1 VTLAAAFASAEDAG
15 RAVTGAI
22 HAGLVP
28 SLLEIMDATCIK
40 VVEAKSGVKL
50 LGDGPTPAALL
61 IGQSDAGPGV
71 GRREMDRLEEV
82 CLGAGATFAYVTD
95 DLAEGRMLLQA
106 RRDVLP
112 SLELL
117 GTWLTDD
124 VSVPRTEIAALIQR
138 CEEISAAVGLTIG
151 VVGHAGDGNM
161 HPTIVYDASDQEQ
174 RTAAELAFGQ
184 MLDAGR
190 ALGGTVTG
198 EHGVG
203 RIKQDF
209 LAAEIGAV
217 GLDVHRRIKQALDP
231 AGLFNPGSMFSMT

>member
-1 VTLAAAFASAEDAG
+1 MD
-15 RAVTGAI
+15 
-22 HAGLVP
+22 
-28 SLLEIMDATCIK
+28 LLE
-40 VVEAKSGVKL
+40 
-50 LGDGPTPAALL
+50 
-61 IGQSDAGPGV
+61 
-71 GRREMDRLEEV
+71 RV
-82 CLGAGATFAYVTD
+82 CLDAGATFAFVTD

-124 VSVPRTEIAALIQR
+124 VSVPRTQIAALIAR

-161 HPTIVYDASDQEQ
+161 HPTIVYDASDPEQ
-174 RTAAELAFGQ
+174 TTAAELAFGQ

-203 RIKQDF
+203 RIKQGF
-209 LAAEIGAV
+209 LAAEIGV
-217 GLDVHRRIKQALDP
+217 IGVNLHRKIKKALDP
-231 AGLFNPGSMFSMT
+231 RGVFNPGSMFSME